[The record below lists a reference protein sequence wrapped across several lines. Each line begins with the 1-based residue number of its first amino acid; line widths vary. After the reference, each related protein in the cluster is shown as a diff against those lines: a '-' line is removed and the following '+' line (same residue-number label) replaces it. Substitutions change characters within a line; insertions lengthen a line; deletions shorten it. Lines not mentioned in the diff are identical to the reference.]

1 MEQLDQG
8 FAIDQIA
15 ANLGKSV
22 LAVRRQVTR
31 IKRRVREGKFAP
43 SPLPIER
50 AARQPRVYLA
60 GFDVFR
66 VDAKVHGEHLKQLC
80 RERGFIGL
88 YPLDGDVPA
97 SLHPLEAVR
106 VIYMANIEA
115 IRSADFVMAN
125 LNDFRGPGEPD
136 SGTAFEVGFAA
147 ALGKPVWGYRTSPH
161 PPTETVPR
169 TTNANEG
176 ISVCTRGCLV
186 EDFGLSVNL
195 MLACA
200 ARIIAG
206 GPAECLDGLKA
217 ALADAPLAL
226 VTGLAKR

>member
-1 MEQLDQG
+1 M
-8 FAIDQIA
+8 DQIA

-22 LAVRRQVTR
+22 LAVRRQVAR

-50 AARQPRVYLA
+50 AATQRRVYLA

-66 VDAKVHGEHLKQLC
+66 VDAKAHGEHLKQLC
-80 RERGFIGL
+80 RERGVIGL
-88 YPLDGDVPA
+88 YPLDGDVP
-97 SLHPLEAVR
+97 SSFLHPLEAAR

-115 IRSADFVMAN
+115 IRAADFVMAN

-161 PPTETVPR
+161 PLTETVPR
-169 TTNANEG
+169 TTDADEG
-176 ISVCTRGCLV
+176 TSVCTKGYLV

-206 GPAECLDGLKA
+206 GPAECLDAMKA
-217 ALADAPLAL
+217 ALAAEDSLGL